1 MTRKRWI
8 LLLLIGFLVVCPLV
22 TAFLLA
28 TVGHP
33 PRISPPLTP
42 IVSPTIFF
50 VFTPPPDPP
59 TATTPSPFVPIFATH
74 AAIETQYAGTAV
86 ALTPAPH

>member
-1 MTRKRWI
+1 MRKMRVI
-8 LLLLIGFLVVCPLV
+8 LPLIICLTLLCPLAA
-22 TAFLLA
+22 AFLLA

-59 TATTPSPFVPIFATH
+59 TATTSATFVPIFATH
-74 AAIETQYAGTAV
+74 AVIETQVAGTAV
-86 ALTPAPH
+86 ALTPSSH